1 MDVFCINTNNPE
13 FLKLLAE
20 SGEKQGV
27 FAMTISKWMTESGI
41 HNRYPTLQELGITA
55 MESAKPGV
63 QELFDS
69 TPELANA
76 VYEALG
82 FEIPT
87 TKLEGRKLEYDE
99 LDNPIIT
106 FFDVTKELTSN
117 ERKNLPSSILINKLL
132 NGNFLPKINE
142 TDIVLGVTE
151 GGIWRPNLKKIEA
164 SGNNKSTL
172 SKKIAHELLHSVTG
186 NIIISYQNL
195 KGDFDF
201 TNKYALDQIK
211 QGYIKP
217 VKLNDT
223 QIEALDNLV
232 RLRNKVINYIKQNKE
247 SLIKKDRGFGNYDYF
262 INTNYTDK
270 DSDLHE
276 FISEVF
282 SNPELINILK
292 EIPTEGKKSNLFKD
306 FVDAIAK
313 ILGFNNTSILEDIIA
328 YSEEAFFAQPQIT
341 PQQKQQALQL
351 YSQYLNTIFPDS
363 KVTLSKKFADIY
375 NIVFN
380 GETIGTIDI
389 PSDLEGDTISIG
401 DVNIKPE
408 FRGKGLG
415 IETYKAAMAIAGKP
429 LESFMATDE
438 ANRVWNSLIKQGLAK
453 KTDTGFVTISPLLG
467 SKQDIKGFKEFL
479 DKPATS
485 EEIAKESVDVMQKSI
500 QKLEKDGLA
509 DDSRKILKP
518 FDFNAYNE
526 KLTNHARNKY
536 GVTGEGMLFKIV
548 ESKSSL
554 PYDRLIGYNKST
566 FYDVNNELFKE
577 LQEKYDAY
585 HSSEGKSGYYQLK
598 DSTNLKQADKD
609 LDTYLLDFLKPF
621 GVKSQEVE
629 ELKTRLGKDAL
640 ALTDVLNKVIYHVN
654 SDKLNALSIPEEAS
668 HMIVM
673 LMGKHNP
680 LIKELLDNIHKW
692 DKYESIKKLYLPEY
706 QNLAQVKIEA
716 VGQLLSEA
724 LVRNNLKPAAKSM
737 FKTIIDNIS
746 KWLKEKF
753 SKFQSQLFIADKIAV
768 EVLNGNADFIGNLKP
783 AYPKVDFEK
792 ALNGNP
798 LAKKLVTDFASELK
812 LPLVGSLAIAG
823 QNETIYRSEKEPVH
837 DLDFLQ
843 DGRKT
848 SISRKLDKK
857 LKELNAVEAHKGW
870 PSPDKTYTC
879 FTYFIP
885 AEGYTIIPT
894 NINKSNWVTEFE
906 IHKEGKLFVSLRYY
920 WVKDGKGK
928 LTRTLLTSFENPAD
942 SKTDLSQIY
951 MPTDF
956 FFYPK
961 GYSEKTSANNMAH
974 WTSIYNGKMLL
985 SPESRKERMFDR
997 PKDQN
1002 DYLLLNPEDRSKKP
1016 TEAFMYYQISDEDVI
1031 EDLIQEGKLKT
1042 KCE

>member
-1 MDVFCINTNNPE
+1 MDVFCITTNNPQ
-13 FLKLLAE
+13 FQKLLAE

-27 FAMTISKWMTESGI
+27 FAMTISKWMTE
-41 HNRYPTLQELGITA
+41 NEVYDRYPTLQELGITV
-55 MESAKPGV
+55 MESIKPGV
-63 QELFDS
+63 AELFDS
-69 TPELANA
+69 NPELANA

-82 FEIPT
+82 VEVKNFKLIPNNEKHPEDANTYDVIYNNEKIGVVALFEG
-87 TKLEGRKLEYDE
+87 KNK
-99 LDNPIIT
+99 II
-106 FFDVTKELTSN
+106 
-117 ERKNLPSSILINKLL
+117 
-132 NGNFLPKINE
+132 
-142 TDIVLGVTE
+142 
-151 GGIWRPNLKKIEA
+151 
-164 SGNNKSTL
+164 
-172 SKKIAHELLHSVTG
+172 
-186 NIIISYQNL
+186 
-195 KGDFDF
+195 KG
-201 TNKYALDQIK
+201 
-211 QGYIKP
+211 
-217 VKLNDT
+217 VKLD
-223 QIEALDNLV
+223 EKF
-232 RLRNKVINYIKQNKE
+232 RNKGLGKKLYKFLNLQANLQGGVLFSDPEQQSADARRLWG
-247 SLIKKDRGFGNYDYF
+247 SLIKEGVVNRATADEQSLKFNIDY
-262 INTNYTDK
+262 
-270 DSDLHE
+270 
-276 FISEVF
+276 
-282 SNPELINILK
+282 
-292 EIPTEGKKSNLFKD
+292 
-306 FVDAIAK
+306 
-313 ILGFNNTSILEDIIA
+313 
-328 YSEEAFFAQPQIT
+328 
-341 PQQKQQALQL
+341 KQQAQQL
-351 YSQYLNTIFPDS
+351 YSQYLEQ
-363 KVTLSKKFADIY
+363 
-375 NIVFN
+375 
-380 GETIGTIDI
+380 GGT
-389 PSDLEGDTISIG
+389 
-401 DVNIKPE
+401 
-408 FRGKGLG
+408 
-415 IETYKAAMAIAGKP
+415 
-429 LESFMATDE
+429 
-438 ANRVWNSLIKQGLAK
+438 Q
-453 KTDTGFVTISPLLG
+453 
-467 SKQDIKGFKEFL
+467 QDIKGFKEFL

-500 QKLEKDGLA
+500 QKLEKDGLV

-548 ESKSSL
+548 KSKSSL

-823 QNETIYRSEKEPVH
+823 QNEAIYRSEKEPVH

-894 NINKSNWVTEFE
+894 NINNSNWVTEFE

-961 GYSEKTSANNMAH
+961 GYSEKTSVNNMAH

-1016 TEAFMYYQISDEDVI
+1016 TEAFMYYQISDEDII
-1031 EDLIQEGKLKT
+1031 EKLVQENKLER
-1042 KCE
+1042 KCQ

>member
-1 MDVFCINTNNPE
+1 MMV
-13 FLKLLAE
+13 
-20 SGEKQGV
+20 
-27 FAMTISKWMTESGI
+27 SKWMTE
-41 HNRYPTLQELGITA
+41 NEVYDRYPTLQELGITV

-63 QELFDS
+63 EELFDS
-69 TPELANA
+69 NESLANS

-82 FEIPT
+82 FETTSVDFTPTELTSKPIGSPLDQSEGTGICDGTCGLMAYRLEEAGMPYGHAKIEDKVANYHAVALTEIEGKRYILNQPQHEFLSIEYQKAPLWERAMFWRGMSQRFNRHLPRILNDLYYSVGINPYPALFGTVQSEYFGDVGPLFKDKKIIKRKGYSVVTGTLIDDPLVRIAIKLEEGETFESINPEETDVQT
-87 TKLEGRKLEYDE
+87 TKDGEKVPVWTKTEFTPRFIE
-99 LDNPIIT
+99 
-106 FFDVTKELTSN
+106 VTKEN
-117 ERKNLPSSILINKLL
+117 
-132 NGNFLPKINE
+132 
-142 TDIVLGVTE
+142 
-151 GGIWRPNLKKIEA
+151 
-164 SGNNKSTL
+164 
-172 SKKIAHELLHSVTG
+172 
-186 NIIISYQNL
+186 
-195 KGDFDF
+195 
-201 TNKYALDQIK
+201 
-211 QGYIKP
+211 
-217 VKLNDT
+217 
-223 QIEALDNLV
+223 
-232 RLRNKVINYIKQNKE
+232 
-247 SLIKKDRGFGNYDYF
+247 LIKEYQLTNEQADASIKAVNEAI
-262 INTNYTDK
+262 INPGTKTQ
-270 DSDLHE
+270 
-276 FISEVF
+276 V
-282 SNPELINILK
+282 
-292 EIPTEGKKSNLFKD
+292 
-306 FVDAIAK
+306 
-313 ILGFNNTSILEDIIA
+313 
-328 YSEEAFFAQPQIT
+328 T
-341 PQQKQQALQL
+341 PQQKQQAQQL
-351 YSQYLNTIFPDS
+351 YSQYLEQ
-363 KVTLSKKFADIY
+363 
-375 NIVFN
+375 
-380 GETIGTIDI
+380 GGT
-389 PSDLEGDTISIG
+389 
-401 DVNIKPE
+401 
-408 FRGKGLG
+408 
-415 IETYKAAMAIAGKP
+415 
-429 LESFMATDE
+429 
-438 ANRVWNSLIKQGLAK
+438 Q
-453 KTDTGFVTISPLLG
+453 
-467 SKQDIKGFKEFL
+467 QDIKGFKDFL

-500 QKLEKDGLA
+500 QKLEKDGLV

-536 GVTGEGMLFKIV
+536 GVTGEGMLFKII

-798 LAKKLVTDFASELK
+798 LAKKLVTDFTSELK

-823 QNETIYRSEKEPVH
+823 QNEAIYRSEKEPVH

-848 SISRKLDKK
+848 SLSRNVAKK

-894 NINKSNWVTEFE
+894 NINKNNWVTEFE

-961 GYSEKTSANNMAH
+961 GYSDKTSANNMAH

-1016 TEAFMYYQISDEDVI
+1016 TEAFMYYQISDEDII
-1031 EDLIQEGKLKT
+1031 EKLVQENKLER
-1042 KCE
+1042 KCQ

>member
-13 FLKLLAE
+13 FQKLLAE

-27 FAMTISKWMTESGI
+27 FAMTISKWMTKSGI

-55 MESAKPGV
+55 IESAKPGV
-63 QELFDS
+63 EELFES
-69 TPELANA
+69 NPELASA

-82 FEIPT
+82 LNNLRKEYSNVIIDQVWKRLASEGITNADSLIGTRETINNKDFNKFWSAVKDVDIQNVISFFKSEKQKALDSYSKYKGEFDPT
-87 TKLEGRKLEYDE
+87 TG
-99 LDNPIIT
+99 T
-106 FFDVTKELTSN
+106 FTS
-117 ERKNLPSSILINKLL
+117 
-132 NGNFLPKINE
+132 
-142 TDIVLGVTE
+142 
-151 GGIWRPNLKKIEA
+151 
-164 SGNNKSTL
+164 
-172 SKKIAHELLHSVTG
+172 
-186 NIIISYQNL
+186 
-195 KGDFDF
+195 
-201 TNKYALDQIK
+201 
-211 QGYIKP
+211 
-217 VKLNDT
+217 
-223 QIEALDNLV
+223 
-232 RLRNKVINYIKQNKE
+232 
-247 SLIKKDRGFGNYDYF
+247 
-262 INTNYTDK
+262 
-270 DSDLHE
+270 
-276 FISEVF
+276 
-282 SNPELINILK
+282 
-292 EIPTEGKKSNLFKD
+292 
-306 FVDAIAK
+306 
-313 ILGFNNTSILEDIIA
+313 NNTS
-328 YSEEAFFAQPQIT
+328 FFDNKIKDLNT
-341 PQQKQQALQL
+341 LLQQKQQAQQL
-351 YSQYLNTIFPDS
+351 YSQYLDTIFPDS
-363 KVTLSKKFADIY
+363 KVKDIVYHGTNSEFDKFQKDKEIY
-375 NIVFN
+375 LALDKSISEGYSQKNPNAGKGKVLNILMNIKNPVESVIDDGTYNKYLEEKNKNFDGIIAKGFQNQVLEYIVF
-380 GETIGTIDI
+380 E
-389 PSDLEGDTISIG
+389 
-401 DVNIKPE
+401 PE
-408 FRGKGLG
+408 QIHILG
-415 IETYKAAMAIAGKP
+415 
-429 LESFMATDE
+429 
-438 ANRVWNSLIKQGLAK
+438 N
-453 KTDTGFVTISPLLG
+453 
-467 SKQDIKGFKEFL
+467 KQDIEGFKDFV

-500 QKLEKDGLA
+500 QKLEKDGLV

-598 DSTNLKQADKD
+598 DSTNLKQANKE

-798 LAKKLVTDFASELK
+798 LAKKLVTDFATELK

-823 QNETIYRSEKEPVH
+823 QNEAIYRSEKEPVH

-848 SISRKLDKK
+848 SLSRNVAKK

-894 NINKSNWVTEFE
+894 NINKNNWVTEFE
-906 IHKEGKLFVSLRYY
+906 IHKEGKLFVSLKYY

-961 GYSEKTSANNMAH
+961 GYSDKTSANNMAH

>member
-13 FLKLLAE
+13 FQKLLAE

-27 FAMTISKWMTESGI
+27 FAMAISKWMTESGI
-41 HNRYPTLQELGITA
+41 HNRYPTLQELSITA
-55 MESAKPGV
+55 MESVKP
-63 QELFDS
+63 S
-69 TPELANA
+69 
-76 VYEALG
+76 
-82 FEIPT
+82 
-87 TKLEGRKLEYDE
+87 
-99 LDNPIIT
+99 
-106 FFDVTKELTSN
+106 
-117 ERKNLPSSILINKLL
+117 
-132 NGNFLPKINE
+132 
-142 TDIVLGVTE
+142 
-151 GGIWRPNLKKIEA
+151 
-164 SGNNKSTL
+164 
-172 SKKIAHELLHSVTG
+172 
-186 NIIISYQNL
+186 
-195 KGDFDF
+195 
-201 TNKYALDQIK
+201 
-211 QGYIKP
+211 
-217 VKLNDT
+217 
-223 QIEALDNLV
+223 
-232 RLRNKVINYIKQNKE
+232 
-247 SLIKKDRGFGNYDYF
+247 
-262 INTNYTDK
+262 
-270 DSDLHE
+270 
-276 FISEVF
+276 
-282 SNPELINILK
+282 
-292 EIPTEGKKSNLFKD
+292 
-306 FVDAIAK
+306 
-313 ILGFNNTSILEDIIA
+313 
-328 YSEEAFFAQPQIT
+328 
-341 PQQKQQALQL
+341 
-351 YSQYLNTIFPDS
+351 
-363 KVTLSKKFADIY
+363 
-375 NIVFN
+375 
-380 GETIGTIDI
+380 
-389 PSDLEGDTISIG
+389 
-401 DVNIKPE
+401 
-408 FRGKGLG
+408 
-415 IETYKAAMAIAGKP
+415 
-429 LESFMATDE
+429 
-438 ANRVWNSLIKQGLAK
+438 
-453 KTDTGFVTISPLLG
+453 
-467 SKQDIKGFKEFL
+467 
-479 DKPATS
+479 TS
-485 EEIAKESVDVMQKSI
+485 EEVATKSVDVMQKSI
-500 QKLEKDGLA
+500 QKLEKDGMVDA
-509 DDSRKILKP
+509 SRKILKP
-518 FDFNAYNE
+518 IDFNAYNN

-548 ESKSSL
+548 DFKSSL

-609 LDTYLLDFLKPF
+609 LDNYLLDFLKPF

-680 LIKELLDNIHKW
+680 LIKDLLDNIHKW
-692 DKYESIKKLYLPEY
+692 EKYESIKKLYLPEY

-798 LAKKLVTDFASELK
+798 LAKKLVTEFASELK

-823 QNETIYRSEKEPVH
+823 QNEAIYRSEKEPVH

-843 DGRKT
+843 DGRKSSLNNKVT
-848 SISRKLDKK
+848 RK
-857 LKELNAVEAHKGW
+857 LKELKAVEAHKGW
-870 PSPDKTYTC
+870 PSPDGTYTC

-885 AEGYTIIPT
+885 AEGYEIIPT
-894 NINKSNWVTEFE
+894 NINKNNWVTEFE
-906 IHKEGKLFVSLRYY
+906 IHKNGKLFVSLKYY

-928 LTRTLLTSFENPAD
+928 LTRTLLTSYENTLD
-942 SKTDLSQIY
+942 VTTDLSQVY

-961 GYSEKTSANNMAH
+961 GYSDKTSANNMAH

-1002 DYLLLNPEDRSKKP
+1002 DYLLLNPEDRSRKP
-1016 TEAFMYYQISDEDVI
+1016 TEAFMYYQISDEDII
-1031 EDLIQEGKLKT
+1031 EELVQENKLER
-1042 KCE
+1042 KCQ

>member
-1 MDVFCINTNNPE
+1 MDVFCINTNNPQ
-13 FLKLLAE
+13 FQKLLAE

-27 FAMTISKWMTESGI
+27 FAMMISKWMTESGI

-63 QELFDS
+63 EELF
-69 TPELANA
+69 E
-76 VYEALG
+76 
-82 FEIPT
+82 
-87 TKLEGRKLEYDE
+87 
-99 LDNPIIT
+99 
-106 FFDVTKELTSN
+106 
-117 ERKNLPSSILINKLL
+117 
-132 NGNFLPKINE
+132 
-142 TDIVLGVTE
+142 
-151 GGIWRPNLKKIEA
+151 
-164 SGNNKSTL
+164 
-172 SKKIAHELLHSVTG
+172 
-186 NIIISYQNL
+186 
-195 KGDFDF
+195 
-201 TNKYALDQIK
+201 
-211 QGYIKP
+211 
-217 VKLNDT
+217 
-223 QIEALDNLV
+223 
-232 RLRNKVINYIKQNKE
+232 
-247 SLIKKDRGFGNYDYF
+247 
-262 INTNYTDK
+262 
-270 DSDLHE
+270 
-276 FISEVF
+276 
-282 SNPELINILK
+282 SNPELASAVYDATIPNRLSEVYKLTDTPIGDPVSQTEGTGLCDGTCGIMAYRLK
-292 EIPTEGKKSNLFKD
+292 EQGMPYGTTKIDDKYANYHAIALTEIEGKRFILNQPQLEFMSRSYQKAPVWERAQYWNADNVRMNRHLAELNQFIYGMEIPLFNFFTGKSFESEYGEINPVFKD
-306 FVDAIAK
+306 ITKTEKIEDIENPGSGKIEKRTIIYQTAKLISNPKVSVKWSYDKEFPYEESLTDFSSSLEGEEIIAWASNVMKPRLIEATEENLIQEYKLTKEQAKESIKKINSAK
-313 ILGFNNTSILEDIIA
+313 IEKG
-328 YSEEAFFAQPQIT
+328 SEENKRIT
-341 PQQKQQALQL
+341 PEQAQQAQQL
-351 YSQYLNTIFPDS
+351 YSQYLEQ
-363 KVTLSKKFADIY
+363 
-375 NIVFN
+375 
-380 GETIGTIDI
+380 GGT
-389 PSDLEGDTISIG
+389 
-401 DVNIKPE
+401 
-408 FRGKGLG
+408 
-415 IETYKAAMAIAGKP
+415 
-429 LESFMATDE
+429 
-438 ANRVWNSLIKQGLAK
+438 Q
-453 KTDTGFVTISPLLG
+453 
-467 SKQDIKGFKEFL
+467 QDIEGFKEFL

-500 QKLEKDGLA
+500 QKLEKDGLV

-598 DSTNLKQADKD
+598 DSTNLKQADKE

-798 LAKKLVTDFASELK
+798 LAKKLVTDFTTELK

-823 QNETIYRSEKEPVH
+823 QNEAIYRSEKEPVH

-894 NINKSNWVTEFE
+894 NINKNNWVTEFE